1 MAERYSQLF
10 TLPANLYSEG
20 SPVLIEAGALLRD
33 NVTGGVLAQLKIKS
47 ISNKKIKALTVGI
60 IPYDVAE
67 RQLSDAVMHQYLDL
81 SLGRDSEFGQ
91 KNAIALPDPATRSF
105 KVYVS
110 ELVFDDNS
118 IYSFPKN
125 EWFPLD
131 IAKVPVSQ
139 ILNDDVELIKQ
150 FHATYGAQYEYLP
163 KRERCLWLC
172 SCGSINHDDET
183 NCHNC
188 GQEYIPFEKVDINA
202 LKTARDERVAEERRQ
217 ANEAT
222 RLAAKRRK
230 KISIIA
236 SVVLLVA
243 FLVYA
248 TGWHLI
254 PYIKYTNAVKTM
266 EAHSY
271 DEAYDAFIAL
281 GDFSDSEDKA
291 KNALYQKGNF
301 LLNSGSYAEAADLY
315 KELEDYKDSADLYKE
330 AKYEY
335 VLANK
340 NNDDLTT
347 YKYLEELME
356 ANYKDSKKIYDSLYK
371 WSVKLV
377 ALNTT
382 EEDYE
387 TILSSVS
394 RKATYLHY
402 LLVVQGGPPEQ
413 LINITPKIY
422 RPDGDV
428 IDATLYL
435 EELGNGSYFG
445 LSFDDNNG
453 IYTGT
458 ATGTMKVNFY
468 NEKTGDF
475 LGEASI
481 EITE

>member
-20 SPVLIEAGALLRD
+20 SPVLIEAGALLHD

-47 ISNKKIKALTVGI
+47 LSNKAIKALTVGI

-91 KNAIALPDPATRSF
+91 RNAIALPDPATRSF

-125 EWFPLD
+125 EWVSLD

-139 ILNDDVELIKQ
+139 ILNDDVQLIKQ

-172 SCGSINHDDET
+172 SCGSINHDDEA

-188 GQEYIPFEKVDINA
+188 GQEYTPFEKVDIPA

-222 RLAAKRRK
+222 RLVAKRRK

-236 SVVLLVA
+236 SAVLLAA

-248 TGWHLI
+248 TGWYLI
-254 PYIKYTNAVKTM
+254 PYIKYTNAIKFL
-266 EAHSY
+266 EAKSY
-271 DEAYDAFIAL
+271 DKAYEAFIAL
-281 GDFSDSEDKA
+281 GNFSDSEDKA
-291 KNALYQKGNF
+291 KDAIYQKGNS
-301 LLNSGSYAEAADLY
+301 LLNSGAYTEAAVLY

-340 NNDDLTT
+340 NDDDLTT
-347 YKYLEELME
+347 YKYLEELKE
-356 ANYKDSKKIYDSLYK
+356 ANYKDSYEIYDSLYK

-382 EEDYE
+382 EKDYE

-402 LLVVQGGPPEQ
+402 LFVVQGGAPEQ
-413 LINITPKIY
+413 LLNITHKIY
-422 RPDGDV
+422 WPDGDV
-428 IDATLYL
+428 TDATWYW
-435 EELGNGSYFG
+435 EKAGRGSYLDAYF
-445 LSFDDNNG
+445 DNNNG
-453 IYTGT
+453 FYTGT
-458 ATGTMKVNFY
+458 ATGTMKIKVY
-468 NEKTGDF
+468 NQKTGDF

-481 EITE
+481 KITK